1 VTRRTP
7 VNEPLD
13 TACILVV
20 DDDAATREFVSG
32 LLRQKGYRVF
42 ATASGAEMLSAVS
55 VRHPDLILL
64 DVMLPDADGLS
75 LCRRLKQDAGSRD
88 IPVVFLTAMSD
99 GRQMLD
105 GFEAGGV
112 DYIVKPFDVSVL
124 LARVQTHST
133 LSRLSR
139 GLQRSLDE
147 RTAGLAQANRR
158 LRELNVEM
166 ALLEERQRR
175 RLAQQLHDT
184 TIQQLVL
191 ARIIIEGEDGG
202 LGRKDRLVTL
212 LDDSLR
218 QLRSLVFELSPPI
231 LSQAGLH
238 GAAEWLAEWL
248 AEQWGLSV
256 DCELQGEPMALP
268 DAIALTLFQGLRELL
283 INVAK
288 HAEVGHAHV
297 CLRFAPEWVEVL
309 VDDDGRGFP
318 DTGPI
323 AGGFGLSSLRS
334 RIELLGG
341 CVEIGARKPK
351 GTRVRL
357 HVPLNASGGCTEAAQ
372 RPIDEL

>member
-1 VTRRTP
+1 M
-7 VNEPLD
+7 NESTD
-13 TACILVV
+13 SACILVV

-32 LLRQKGYRVF
+32 LLRQQGYRVF
-42 ATASGAEMLSAVS
+42 ATASGADMLSAVS
-55 VRHPDLILL
+55 VRQPDLILL
-64 DVMLPDADGLS
+64 DVMLPDADGFS

-105 GFEAGGV
+105 GFDAGGV

-124 LARVQTHST
+124 LARVQTHSS

-147 RTAGLAQANRR
+147 RTEGLAQANRR
-158 LRELNVEM
+158 LRELNIEM

-202 LGRKDRLVTL
+202 FRRKDRLVTL

-238 GAAEWLAEWL
+238 GAAEWLAERL

-256 DCELQGEPMALP
+256 DCELQGEPTVLP
-268 DAIALTLFQGLRELL
+268 DAMALTLFQGLRELL

-288 HAEVGHAHV
+288 HAEMGHAQV

-318 DTGPI
+318 AAAPVV
-323 AGGFGLSSLRS
+323 GGFGLNSLRS

-341 CVEIGARKPK
+341 CVEIGAREPR
-351 GTRVRL
+351 GTRVCLR
-357 HVPLNASGGCTEAAQ
+357 VPLNAAG
-372 RPIDEL
+372 